1 MQKINVFVKKGYYF
15 NLTDVRTGEINMFN
29 PPMYNTTIELYKG
42 IDNTIQFSIR
52 DNDRKAFC
60 LRDKKLFL
68 TIINPKL
75 HTKLVKEL
83 WCLDAYKGLYEVK
96 ILESEL
102 RDFESTYYQAS
113 VIYKDLEGEETM
125 LYSSINYDPVF
136 SLHIN
141 DGFRD
146 VYKPSIS
153 LNPEEFLH
161 NFYIDRQDGQRYDY
175 YISSMLKA
183 DETDSHTA
191 SITVQD
197 YFLGTITME
206 GSMDD
211 TPQENSDYDWFVI
224 DTKEYTDE
232 TKVKEE
238 TFQFNKQLN
247 CKWVRFKYTIKSA
260 NFQGKITEILYRN

>member
-1 MQKINVFVKKGYYF
+1 MQRINVFVKKNNYF
-15 NLTDVRTGEINMFN
+15 NLTDSSTGDTNMFN
-29 PPMYNTTIELYKG
+29 PPMYNTTIKLYKG

-52 DNDRKAFC
+52 DNDRKAYC

-68 TIINPKL
+68 TIINPQL
-75 HTKLVKEL
+75 NTKLQKEL
-83 WCLDAYKGLYEVK
+83 WCIDAYKGLYETK
-96 ILESEL
+96 ILDKEI
-102 RDFESTYYQAS
+102 RDFKSTHYQAS
-113 VIYKDLEGEETM
+113 VIYKNLEGEETM

-136 SLHIN
+136 IIEIE
-141 DGFRD
+141 DGFLD
-146 VYKPSIS
+146 VYKSSIK
-153 LNPEEFLH
+153 LDPENFLH
-161 NFYIDRQDGQRYDY
+161 NFYIDKQNGQRYDY
-175 YISSMLKA
+175 YVSSMVKS

-191 SITVQD
+191 SITVKD

-232 TKVKEE
+232 NKIKEE

-247 CKWVRFKYTIKSA
+247 CKWIRFKYTVKSA